1 MRTFRTI
8 NGTRAA
14 RRITSADE
22 RREQRL
28 YWAGVNAVAVAFLL
42 ACVVAGGFIC

>member
-14 RRITSADE
+14 KRAPTADE
-22 RREQRL
+22 RRERRL
-28 YWAGVNAVAVAFLL
+28 YWAGVNLGAVAFFLL
-42 ACVVAGGFIC
+42 CVIASGVIA